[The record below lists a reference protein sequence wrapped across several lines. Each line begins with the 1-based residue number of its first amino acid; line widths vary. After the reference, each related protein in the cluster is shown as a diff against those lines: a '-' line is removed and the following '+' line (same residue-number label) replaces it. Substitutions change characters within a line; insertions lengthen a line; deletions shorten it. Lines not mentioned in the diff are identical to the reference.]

1 MKREKDEELFV
12 KELLGENPEEKTE
25 ETEKEVFPKEAVLE
39 FANAIG
45 KEPEEVFAILEK
57 GSKPEEN
64 SKNGDSEVFEKLAEI
79 RGISKE
85 EMKNE
90 ILWALEKAETEK
102 MVGEIL
108 LENPG
113 MNRETAKE
121 LALFRKK
128 AKKMKND
135 EPKDKSKEMLFE
147 LDEFIAKHSGEAIL
161 TLANSVIEEWES
173 GIPLE
178 TAFEKYMAVLEKKK
192 LFAELEKMK
201 NEKIKEEQKNYA
213 KEFGPGSANSA
224 AGVLRIDEFAAGL
237 FREY

>member
-1 MKREKDEELFV
+1 MKREKEDELFL
-12 KELLGENPEEKTE
+12 KELLGENPAEISEEE
-25 ETEKEVFPKEAVLE
+25 QEEVFPKEAVLE

-57 GSKPEEN
+57 GSKPEE
-64 SKNGDSEVFEKLAEI
+64 KTGNGDSEVFEKLAEI

-102 MVGEIL
+102 AIREIL
-108 LENPG
+108 EDNPG

-121 LALFRKK
+121 LVNFRKK
-128 AKKMKND
+128 EKAVKKD
-135 EPKDKSKEMLFE
+135 EPKDRSREMLSE
-147 LDEFIAKHSGEAIL
+147 LDEFIGKHSGEAL
-161 TLANSVIEEWES
+161 VTLANSVIEEWEG

-178 TAFEKYMAVLEKKK
+178 TAFEKYMAVLEKER
-192 LFAELEKMK
+192 LFAELENLK
-201 NEKIKEEQKNYA
+201 NEKAKEEQKSYA

-224 AGVLRIDEFAAGL
+224 AGVIGIDEFVAGL

>member
-12 KELLGENPEEKTE
+12 KELLGENQAE
-25 ETEKEVFPKEAVLE
+25 ETGEPKEEVFPKEAVLE

-45 KEPEEVFAILEK
+45 KEPEEVFEILEK
-57 GSKPEEN
+57 GSKGEN
-64 SKNGDSEVFEKLAEI
+64 HSGNGDSEIFEKLAEI

-102 MVGEIL
+102 AIREIL
-108 LENPG
+108 EENPG

-128 AKKMKND
+128 EKAIRTD
-135 EPKDKSKEMLFE
+135 EPKDRSREMLSE
-147 LDEFIAKHSGEAIL
+147 LDEFIGKHSGEAVL
-161 TLANSVIEEWES
+161 SLANSVIEEWEG

-178 TAFEKYMAVLEKKK
+178 TAFEKYMAVIEKEK

-201 NEKIKEEQKNYA
+201 NEKTKEEQKRYA

-224 AGVLRIDEFAAGL
+224 AGVTGIDEFVAGL